1 MKVNISGVGLVP
13 RVGLLAPVY
22 GKDLTKDT
30 ISQIIRY
37 QSFKVYV
44 ASSGA
49 QITKSNIDEIFG
61 NVSKIDETVPTPA
74 SPKKKAKEVATEE
87 KVEEKIIGPVIEE
100 TTVDVV
106 SKPLP
111 EITEDP
117 ETEEKTA
124 DFETVNEESS
134 VDATEEAPVTETNP
148 YRNNKKKK
156 RH

>member
-1 MKVNISGVGLVP
+1 M
-13 RVGLLAPVY
+13 
-22 GKDLTKDT
+22 
-30 ISQIIRY
+30 
-37 QSFKVYV
+37 YV

-49 QITKSNIDEIFG
+49 QITKANIDEIFG
-61 NVSKIDETVPTPA
+61 NVSKVTETVSTPV
-74 SPKKKAKEVATEE
+74 SPEKKVKESITEE
-87 KVEEKIIGPVIEE
+87 KVEEKIYEPVIEE
-100 TTVDVV
+100 TLSDVV
-106 SKPLP
+106 SEPLP

-134 VDATEEAPVTETNP
+134 VDATEEAPATETNP

>member
-61 NVSKIDETVPTPA
+61 NVSKVTETVSTPV
-74 SPKKKAKEVATEE
+74 SPEKKVNESITEE
-87 KVEEKIIGPVIEE
+87 KVEEKIHEPVIEE
-100 TTVDVV
+100 TSSDVV
-106 SKPLP
+106 SGPLP

-117 ETEEKTA
+117 ETEEKFA
-124 DFETVNEESS
+124 DIETVNEDSTVDS
-134 VDATEEAPVTETNP
+134 VEETPATETNP

>member
-22 GKDLTKDT
+22 GKDLTKDI

-49 QITKSNIDEIFG
+49 QITKANIDEIFG
-61 NVSKIDETVPTPA
+61 NVSKVTETVSTPV
-74 SPKKKAKEVATEE
+74 SPEKKVKESITEE
-87 KVEEKIIGPVIEE
+87 KVEEKIAEPVIEE

-106 SKPLP
+106 SEPLP

-117 ETEEKTA
+117 ETEEKFFDVEAYNEDSTV
-124 DFETVNEESS
+124 DSVEETP
-134 VDATEEAPVTETNP
+134 ATETNP